1 MLRYS
6 SRSKRH
12 MPSCSCLV
20 DALRTYPAQADHYTG
35 CAAPDCPLKGLD
47 GSTLHQFLEAIAGSQ
62 DVGGGEANVRARNG
76 KQIGLFRSMAR
87 RYRRPSSG

>member
-6 SRSKRH
+6 SRRSNRH

-35 CAAPDCPLKGLD
+35 CAVPNCPLKGLD
-47 GSTLHQFLEAIAGSQ
+47 GSTLHQFLEAIADSQ
-62 DVGGGEANVRARNG
+62 DAVAGEANVQARYG
-76 KQIGLFRSMAR
+76 KQIGLFRAMAR
-87 RYRRPSSG
+87 RLRRR